1 MRLLAQKGTTTVE
14 FAIIGAVVFTVLF
27 AVIEVG
33 RAMFVLNTLGE
44 TTRRAARI
52 AAVCPVNDPAI
63 AEVALFNVPGAG
75 TGSRIVG
82 GLTPGNIEVTYLDVA
97 GTVVEAPIALTDYS
111 TIGFV
116 SARIV
121 DFQHQMIIPFAEYL
135 FTTPNFTTTIPRES
149 LGIDRDG
156 ILQPC

>member
-1 MRLLAQKGTTTVE
+1 MRVHVQKGTTTVE
-14 FAIIGAVVFTVLF
+14 FAIIGAVVMCVLF

-63 AEVALFNVPGAG
+63 AEVALFNAPGAG

-82 GLTPGNIEVTYLDVA
+82 GLTPANIEITYLDID
-97 GTVVEAPIALTDYS
+97 GNVVGDVVTNFLDIDY
-111 TIGFV
+111 V
-116 SARIV
+116 RARIV
-121 DFQHQMIIPFAEYL
+121 NFQHRMIIPFAETL
-135 FTTPNFTTTIPRES
+135 FTTPTFSTMLPRES
-149 LGIDRDG
+149 LGINRDG
-156 ILQPC
+156 VVQAC